1 MSDPGRCRLALRQGQ
16 GGIFTPASAGC
27 ACSIEERI
35 WRALTIALVC
45 SAVCAIYIEYTAEP
59 LGGWDVAAKGFFAR
73 VTSSDLQRR
82 LSKVPTILT
91 RCQTEFSPE
100 RCRQVGLA

>member
-1 MSDPGRCRLALRQGQ
+1 MALRQGK
-16 GGIFTPASAGC
+16 GESFTPASAGC
-27 ACSIEERI
+27 ANSIEERI

-45 SAVCAIYIEYTAEP
+45 RQSVRYASSTAEP
-59 LGGWDVAAKGFFAR
+59 LGECDAAAKGFFAR
-73 VTSSDLQRR
+73 MSSSDLQRR

-91 RCQTEFSPE
+91 RCRAELGPE

>member
-1 MSDPGRCRLALRQGQ
+1 MALRQGK
-16 GGIFTPASAGC
+16 GGIFTPACRMRLQYRREDLAGFDHRPRLFGTLC
-27 ACSIEERI
+27 DTHR
-35 WRALTIALVC
+35 VQ
-45 SAVCAIYIEYTAEP
+45 AEP
-59 LGGWDVAAKGFFAR
+59 LGGWDAADKGFFAR

>member
-1 MSDPGRCRLALRQGQ
+1 MGLRQGK

-27 ACSIEERI
+27 AYSIEERI

-45 SAVCAIYIEYTAEP
+45 SAVSAIYIEYTAEP
-59 LGGWDVAAKGFFAR
+59 LGGWDAADKGFFAR